1 MVGPGGILIEQV
13 LVQIDLRRPPTPILR
28 VRKGTYY
35 IADCRTVD
43 QVAKLVDLATL
54 VPEQR

>member
-1 MVGPGGILIEQV
+1 MTGPGGVLVEQV
-13 LVQIDLRRPPTPILR
+13 MVQQDLRRPPTPMLR

-35 IADCRTVD
+35 VADCRSVAD
-43 QVAKLVDLATL
+43 VAKLVDLAPL